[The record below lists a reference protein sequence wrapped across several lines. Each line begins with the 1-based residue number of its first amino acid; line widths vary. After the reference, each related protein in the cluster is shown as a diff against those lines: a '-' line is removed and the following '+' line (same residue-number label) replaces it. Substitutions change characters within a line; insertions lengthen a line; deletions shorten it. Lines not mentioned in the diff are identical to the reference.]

1 MSFLRSFKRS
11 PSTKELDLILPNH
24 GYLYFDN
31 LYSEYRCHPTGFSE
45 KEEAIIK
52 ELILLKE
59 QRKLTWKD
67 LYTMELLIARH
78 LPKERLSR
86 TVWMLRLR
94 YKDIV
99 GLSEYEAYL
108 ASKPPDLDGQV
119 EEVDL
124 RADIEYLLR
133 EIYLRY
139 AITPFNEKLLNNI
152 SKKVSIVIIG
162 CIGVLIFVILFRVS
176 SEWFLSDSKP
186 EERRPASMVL
196 VLFIGALGG
205 LLSVQHRYQSIK
217 REGDP
222 IENISEM
229 MQGWP
234 RIFFPAITGALFA
247 LLLFMIFVGGL
258 IKGELF
264 PEFIGVVSNGLENET
279 DGSGIGFAMLL
290 EGAQP
295 CKTEDYAKLFVWSFL
310 AGFAERFVPDTL
322 SRFVSSKEGAT
333 KVKA

>member
-1 MSFLRSFKRS
+1 MSSLLSFKRS
-11 PSTKELDLILPNH
+11 DFPKEKELPLPTH
-24 GYLYFDN
+24 CYLYFDN
-31 LYSEYRCHPTGFSE
+31 LYSEYRCHLTGFPE
-45 KEEAIIK
+45 KEESIIK
-52 ELILLKE
+52 ELIELKD
-59 QRKLTWKD
+59 QRMLTWKD

-86 TVWMLRLR
+86 EVWMLRLR

-108 ASKPPDLDGQV
+108 ASKPPDLEGQV
-119 EEVDL
+119 EETDL
-124 RADIEYLLR
+124 RADIGYLLR

-139 AITPFNEKLLNNI
+139 AINPYNEKLLNKI
-152 SKKVSIVIIG
+152 SEKVSYVIIG
-162 CIGVLIFVILFRVS
+162 CIVVVILIILYSANSHLFPWYNKDVQR
-176 SEWFLSDSKP
+176 P
-186 EERRPASMVL
+186 PASMIL

-205 LLSVQHRYQSIK
+205 LLSVQQRYLSIK

-229 MQGWP
+229 MQGWA
-234 RIFFPAITGALFA
+234 RVFLPAITGALFA
-247 LLLFMIFVGGL
+247 LLLFMIFAGGL

-264 PEFIGVVSNGLENET
+264 PEFINSKPEASGVS
-279 DGSGIGFAMLL
+279 FKKLL

-295 CKTEDYAKLFVWSFL
+295 IGPPDYAKLIVWSFL

-322 SRFVSSKEGAT
+322 SRFVSSKEGGT